1 MRNPGL
7 KGLSTAR
14 SSGAR
19 SFHMNIAIV
28 GTRGIPNRYGGFER
42 FAEQISSRFADRGH
56 RVTVYCRRAFTRP
69 DDVYDRRM
77 RRVIVPSLHQK
88 HLDTWVSTFFA
99 AMHVAFT
106 DNDVVLLCNVA
117 NAPFA
122 YIPRLFGKPVVLN
135 VDGLDRKREKWAG
148 LGAQVL
154 HFCEWMSSFSSNQLV
169 TDARAI
175 HDYYLA
181 KYGSES
187 VVIGYG
193 SEMPPPQ
200 QVQRRDLS
208 GTPAASDYSLN
219 GFNLESGR
227 YVLYVSRLEPENNPE
242 LVLRAWRE
250 VRSDWP
256 LVVVGDNPYDRGYI
270 ERLRAL
276 GDERVRFTGAIY
288 GDGYWALQEHA
299 GVFVFACEIGGVHP
313 ALIEAMAAENAILYL
328 DTPENA
334 ETARDAAIPY
344 AKSEA
349 DLAEKLQS
357 ILNDADER
365 RALAKRARQRAHE
378 LYRWEAI
385 AEKYEQV
392 FAAVRRK

>member
-1 MRNPGL
+1 
-7 KGLSTAR
+7 
-14 SSGAR
+14 
-19 SFHMNIAIV
+19 MNIAIV

-42 FAEQISSRFADRGH
+42 FAEQISSRFANRGH
-56 RVTVYCRRAFTRP
+56 RVTVYCRRAFTSP
-69 DDVYDRRM
+69 DDVYDRRV

-88 HLDTWVSTFFA
+88 HLDTWVSTFLA

-117 NAPFA
+117 NAPLA

-169 TDARAI
+169 TDAKAI

-181 KYGSES
+181 KYKSES

-193 SEMPPPQ
+193 SEMP
-200 QVQRRDLS
+200 
-208 GTPAASDYSLN
+208 GGEYSLN
-219 GFNLESGR
+219 GFNLEPEK
-227 YVLYVSRLEPENNPE
+227 YVLYVSRLEPENNPD
-242 LVLRAWRE
+242 LVLRAWRN

-256 LVVVGDNPYDRGYI
+256 LVVVGDNPYDPGYI

-288 GDGYWALQEHA
+288 GDGYWALQKHA

-313 ALIEAMAAENAILYL
+313 ALIESMAAGNPTLYL

-334 ETARDAAIPY
+334 ETAGDAAIRY
-344 AKSEA
+344 TKSEA
-349 DLAEKLQS
+349 DLTEKLQ
-357 ILNDADER
+357 
-365 RALAKRARQRAHE
+365 ALLDDSSAREKLAQSAANRARE
-378 LYRWEAI
+378 LYRWDAI
-385 AEKYEQV
+385 AEKYERV
-392 FAAVRRK
+392 FATLVKK

>member
-1 MRNPGL
+1 
-7 KGLSTAR
+7 
-14 SSGAR
+14 
-19 SFHMNIAIV
+19 MNIAIV

-42 FAEQISSRFADRGH
+42 FAEQISSRFADHGH

-69 DDVYDRRM
+69 DDVYDKRV

-99 AMHVAFT
+99 AVHVAFT

-117 NAPFA
+117 NSPWA

-135 VDGLDRKREKWAG
+135 VDGLDRKREKWRG

-169 TDARAI
+169 TDAKAI

-187 VVIGYG
+187 AVVGYG
-193 SEMPPPQ
+193 SEMPT
-200 QVQRRDLS
+200 
-208 GTPAASDYSLN
+208 GDYNLN
-219 GFNLESGR
+219 GLDLDPGR
-227 YVLYVSRLEPENNPE
+227 YVLYVSRLEPENNPD
-242 LVLRAWRE
+242 LVLRSWRN

-256 LVVVGDNPYDRGYI
+256 LVMVGDNPYDSGYI
-270 ERLRAL
+270 ERLKAL
-276 GDERVRFTGAIY
+276 GDDRVRFTGAIY
-288 GDGYWALQEHA
+288 GDGYWALQKHA

-313 ALIEAMAAENAILYL
+313 ALIEAMAASNAVLYL
-328 DTPENA
+328 DTLENA
-334 ETARDAAIPY
+334 ETAGDAAIRY
-344 AKSEA
+344 DKSEE
-349 DLAEKLQS
+349 DLAAKLQS
-357 ILNDADER
+357 LLDDAQAREQLAT
-365 RALAKRARQRAHE
+365 RAKQRADA

-385 AEKYEQV
+385 AEKYEKL
-392 FAAVRRK
+392 FAQLAGK

>member
-1 MRNPGL
+1 
-7 KGLSTAR
+7 
-14 SSGAR
+14 
-19 SFHMNIAIV
+19 MNIAIV

-56 RVTVYCRRAFTRP
+56 QVTVYCRRAFTRP
-69 DDVYDRRM
+69 GDVYDRRV

-99 AMHVAFT
+99 AVHVAFS
-106 DNDVVLLCNVA
+106 DNDIVLLCNVA
-117 NAPFA
+117 NSPFA

-135 VDGLDRKREKWAG
+135 VDGLDRKREKWKG

-154 HFCEWMSSFSSNQLV
+154 HFCEWLSSFSANQLV
-169 TDARAI
+169 TDAKAI

-193 SEMPPPQ
+193 SEMPA
-200 QVQRRDLS
+200 
-208 GTPAASDYSLN
+208 GDYNLN
-219 GFNLESGR
+219 GLNLDAGR
-227 YVLYVSRLEPENNPE
+227 YVLYVSRLEPENNPD
-242 LVLRAWRE
+242 LVLRSWRN

-256 LVVVGDNPYDRGYI
+256 LVVVGDNPYDPGYI
-270 ERLRAL
+270 ERLKAL

-288 GDGYWALQEHA
+288 GDGYWTLQKHA

-313 ALIEAMAAENAILYL
+313 ALIEAMAASNAVLYL

-334 ETARDAAIPY
+334 ETAGDAAIRY
-344 AKSEA
+344 GKSEA
-349 DLAEKLQS
+349 DLATKLQS
-357 ILNDADER
+357 LLDDP
-365 RALAKRARQRAHE
+365 RARQQLAILAKQRADA
-378 LYRWEAI
+378 LYRWDAI
-385 AEKYEQV
+385 AEKYERV
-392 FAAVRRK
+392 FAELARP